1 MRGALFAPPMSDD
14 AEDPTDSAEEVVSEE
29 IDEPR
34 ELSLEEQLAEAII
47 AAETAEKEI
56 SYRDADIAN
65 MRKRHAQE
73 RLDLIRY
80 GSQGL
85 SRRLIDLLDDFDR
98 AISAIPTNTD
108 DSIME
113 GITMM
118 RNNLEKALL
127 ADGAKKIDVTTG
139 QKFDPKNMEAITTI
153 PASEEY
159 PVGVVVEI
167 LESGWI
173 IHERVLRPARVVHPI
188 HIVEMDWKISQ

>member
-1 MRGALFAPPMSDD
+1 MREALFASPMSDEV
-14 AEDPTDSAEEVVSEE
+14 AEPTDSTEEVVSEKN
-29 IDEPR
+29 DEPI
-34 ELSLEEQLAEAII
+34 ELTLEEQLAEAKI

-85 SRRLIDLLDDFDR
+85 SRKLIDLLDDFDR
-98 AISAIPTNTD
+98 AISAIPANTD

-127 ADGAKKIDVTTG
+127 ADGAKKIDVATG

-153 PASEEY
+153 PASEEF

-173 IHERVLRPARVVHPI
+173 IHERVLRPARVVVTA
-188 HIVEMDWKISQ
+188 VE